1 MYWIQNRKIKPEVRQ
16 KVVKMSEA
24 RLWQKLVQAG
34 YRDMDIATLDRA
46 SLLEY
51 YAKVLLAEMAYVPAK
66 EEQDEDEG
74 EDGGSDSED
83 EAEFAESKAEVQHIA
98 NGDKSVEER
107 RLAMQERKIL
117 LEEKRLEQQRMQ
129 LEEQRL
135 QREKQQKQ
143 LRMQREL

>member
-1 MYWIQNRKIKPEVRQ
+1 
-16 KVVKMSEA
+16 MSEA